1 MKRKKKKVKEDSTKV
16 ENQENHALKDGTP
29 TVESTDESKAEIVSD
44 ALEEQKP
51 LSSEGSAEK
60 THAKI
65 KVEEGEEPIDSL
77 YLEIDHLRTQVDEY
91 LDGWQRS
98 RAEFAN
104 YKKRTE
110 REREELRA
118 KIKGEI
124 LIRYLDVF
132 DDLDRALLDI
142 PTDNENKAWVEG
154 IELIHLKLSAI
165 LEAEGV
171 EQIQA
176 EGEIFDPNFHEAIS
190 YEDTD
195 EHQDGQVI
203 EVIKQGYKLGDHVL
217 RPAVVRVAK

>member
-1 MKRKKKKVKEDSTKV
+1 
-16 ENQENHALKDGTP
+16 
-29 TVESTDESKAEIVSD
+29 
-44 ALEEQKP
+44 
-51 LSSEGSAEK
+51 
-60 THAKI
+60 
-65 KVEEGEEPIDSL
+65 
-77 YLEIDHLRTQVDEY
+77 VDEY

>member
-1 MKRKKKKVKEDSTKV
+1 MKRKKKKIDEDRPKV
-16 ENQENHALKDGTP
+16 ENQENHAFIDGAP
-29 TVESTDESKAEIVSD
+29 TVESTEESKAEVVSE
-44 ALEEQKP
+44 ALEDQKP
-51 LSSEGSAEK
+51 LSSEESVEK
-60 THAKI
+60 IHAK
-65 KVEEGEEPIDSL
+65 VMAEVGEEPVDSL
-77 YLEIDHLRTQVDEY
+77 YLEIDHLRAQVDEY

-110 REREELRA
+110 REREEFRA

-195 EHQDGQVI
+195 DHQDGQVI
-203 EVIKQGYKLGDHVL
+203 EVIKHGYKLGDHVL